1 MKRRDSRWDVINK
14 NLTKCRK
21 IAVMLKQKNPD
32 QVMRLYKNT
41 IMVYRKNSKFNK
53 HRGYA
58 EEPPLSGD
66 TIAHMHVDDPHFGIC
81 ITQHFLFHAACYKSD
96 QPNEVIEGDW
106 AMIDVVCH
114 ELAHFTAHGED
125 EWDSN
130 TSTWNAH
137 GKAFQKAYQ
146 KFLRQMTLEVISG
159 NYYTSINDI
168 DLDRVLPLVHCG
180 YLDEWEKED
189 AFWDTVLAK

>member
-1 MKRRDSRWDVINK
+1 MKSRSNRWDEINK
-14 NLTKCRK
+14 NLTICRK

-41 IMVYRKNSKFNK
+41 IVAYRKNSKVNK

-58 EEPPLSGD
+58 EESPISGD
-66 TIAHMHVDDPHFGIC
+66 TIAHMHVDDPHFGVC
-81 ITQHFLFHAACYKSD
+81 ITQHFLFHATCLNDS
-96 QPNEVIEGDW
+96 NVIIEGNW
-106 AMIDVVCH
+106 ALIDVVCH
-114 ELAHFTAHGED
+114 ELAHFSTHGED

-130 TSTWNAH
+130 TSTWNTH
-137 GKAFQKAYQ
+137 GKAFQKVYQ
-146 KFLRQMTLEVISG
+146 KFLRQMVLEVISG
-159 NYYTSINDI
+159 NYYTSINSI
-168 DLDRVLPLVHCG
+168 ELDRLLPLVNYE

>member
-1 MKRRDSRWDVINK
+1 
-14 NLTKCRK
+14 
-21 IAVMLKQKNPD
+21 MLKQKNPD

-41 IMVYRKNSKFNK
+41 IMVYRKNSRFNK
-53 HRGYA
+53 HRHYA
-58 EEPPLSGD
+58 ENPPMLDDSV
-66 TIAHMHVDDPHFGIC
+66 AHMHVDDPHFGVC
-81 ITQHFLFHAACYKSD
+81 ITQHFLFHAECMSD
-96 QPNEVIEGDW
+96 SNEWLEGDW
-106 AMIDVVCH
+106 ALIDVVCH

-146 KFLRQMTLEVISG
+146 KFLRQMALEVISG

-168 DLDRVLPLVHCG
+168 DLDRVLPLAHCG